1 MQTTKKLYQIYT
13 EDKFRVNTCNLVS
26 EEFSGFS
33 VISATGFYK
42 EFREDAIIIEIIG
55 DCNISDSVENLRYE
69 LEKVRRIAQRIK
81 SHNKQESVI
90 LTVST
95 IKVEE
100 V

>member
-13 EDKFRVNTCNLVS
+13 EDRHRVNTHNLVL
-26 EEFSGFS
+26 EEFKSFS
-33 VISATGFYK
+33 VIEATGFYK
-42 EFREDAIIIEIIG
+42 EFREKAIIIEIIG
-55 DCNISDSVENLRYE
+55 ECNISDSVENLRYE

-81 SHNKQESVI
+81 SHNEQEVVI